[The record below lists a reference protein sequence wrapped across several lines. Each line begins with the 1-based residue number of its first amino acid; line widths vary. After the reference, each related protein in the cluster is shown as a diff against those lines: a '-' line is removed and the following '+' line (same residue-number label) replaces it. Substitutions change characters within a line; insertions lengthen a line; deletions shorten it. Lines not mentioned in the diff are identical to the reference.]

1 MQTIL
6 KKNTPRLRE
15 PEDGFSGIVQIPAD
29 SKHIEGVWTMPAEA
43 SGIVLFAHGSGS
55 SRHSRRNRFVASKLV
70 DSGIGT
76 LLLDLL
82 TSEEEIEDSGNAR
95 FRFDIEFLT
104 SRLIAATRYVQNHP
118 FKNGNPLGYFGAST
132 GAAAAISA
140 ASILDGEIG
149 AVVSRGGRPDLAY
162 EHLRRVKA
170 PTLLIVGGDDEA
182 VLQLNRD
189 AYEQLRCVRRLS
201 VVPGAS
207 HLFEEPGALE
217 MVADLAAKWFSRHL
231 AKQPEPES
239 APAI

>member
-1 MQTIL
+1 MQTTL
-6 KKNTPRLRE
+6 EKTKNRLRE
-15 PEDGFSGIVQIPAD
+15 PEDGFSGIVQIPAGP
-29 SKHIEGVWTMPAEA
+29 KHIEGVWTMPAEA

-70 DSGIGT
+70 DAGIGT

-82 TSEEEIEDSGNAR
+82 TSDEETEDSGDAR

-104 SRLIAATRYVQNHP
+104 DRLIAATRYVQNHP

-140 ASILDGEIG
+140 ASILDGEIS

-162 EHLRRVKA
+162 GHLKSVKA
-170 PTLLIVGGDDEA
+170 PTLLIVGGHDEA

-189 AYEQLRCVRRLS
+189 AFDQLRCIRRLA
-201 VVPGAS
+201 VVPGAT

-217 MVADLAAKWFSRHL
+217 KVAELAAKWFSRHL

-239 APAI
+239 SPTI